1 MPGPNRKILQKKPI
15 IEKPFLREKFH
26 MRDKIREWFGSD
38 ETASKPSQ
46 LVEEFRRGLAEALN
60 VEPGSILDG
69 SIRKWL
75 QDFIGSFTTKEERG
89 RTAAPTV
96 GKIRDLGRELGSIVE
111 KAMSSGG
118 IAPQQDVP
126 LQEGPIQE
134 PQEGKRQSRESKMS
148 VTGTGEE

>member
-1 MPGPNRKILQKKPI
+1 MSGPNRKVLQKKL

-26 MRDKIREWFGSD
+26 VRDKIREWFGSG
-38 ETASKPSQ
+38 ETVSGSNQ

-60 VEPGSILDG
+60 IEPGSILDG

-75 QDFIGSFTTKEERG
+75 QDFIGSFTTKEERKH
-89 RTAAPTV
+89 TDAPSV

-111 KAMSSGG
+111 KAISSGG

-126 LQEGPIQE
+126 VQERPIQE
-134 PQEGKRQSRESKMS
+134 PQEDKRQSRERRMS
-148 VTGTGEE
+148 VIDAGEE

>member
-1 MPGPNRKILQKKPI
+1 MRDPNRKVLQRKPL

-26 MRDKIREWFGSD
+26 VRDKIQGWFGSG

-69 SIRKWL
+69 SLRKWL
-75 QDFIGSFTTKEERG
+75 QDFIGSFATKEELKNIG
-89 RTAAPTV
+89 APTL

-111 KAMSSGG
+111 KALSSGG

-134 PQEGKRQSRESKMS
+134 PQEGKRQSRERKMAVFDTS
-148 VTGTGEE
+148 DK

>member
-1 MPGPNRKILQKKPI
+1 MSAPDRKVLQKKPI

-26 MRDKIREWFGSD
+26 VRDRIRELFGSG
-38 ETASKPSQ
+38 ETAGKPNQ
-46 LVEEFRRGLAEALN
+46 LVEEFRLGLAEALN

-75 QDFIGSFTTKEERG
+75 QDFIGSFTTKEERK
-89 RTAAPTV
+89 RTDAPSV

-111 KAMSSGG
+111 KAISSGG

-126 LQEGPIQE
+126 AQERPIQE
-134 PQEGKRQSRESKMS
+134 PQEGKRQSRERKMS
-148 VTGTGEE
+148 IAGTGEE